1 MKARSKEEIGLNRN
15 DPRSEPLR
23 DRLLTGDVRE
33 LLGRGE
39 AITNPTN
46 TNVLWFPEDA
56 IALFQHLDT
65 LPQIA
70 DVQDFNNN
78 NCYLLLL

>member
-23 DRLLTGDVRE
+23 ARLLTGDVRE

-46 TNVLWFPEDA
+46 TNLLCFLKDS
-56 IALFQHLDT
+56 IALFQHSDT
-65 LPQIA
+65 LPQIG
-70 DVQDFNNN
+70 DVQYVNNN
-78 NCYLLLL
+78 NCYWLLL